1 MWFDLLIEARLRS
14 PQAYAPYHHQWDLES
29 LLVLG
34 ARIVYRKVPDSQ
46 SPAKPVKHI
55 IPPLSPEL

>member
-1 MWFDLLIEARLRS
+1 MPLTILNGTS
-14 PQAYAPYHHQWDLES
+14 KG

-46 SPAKPVKHI
+46 SPAKQVKHI